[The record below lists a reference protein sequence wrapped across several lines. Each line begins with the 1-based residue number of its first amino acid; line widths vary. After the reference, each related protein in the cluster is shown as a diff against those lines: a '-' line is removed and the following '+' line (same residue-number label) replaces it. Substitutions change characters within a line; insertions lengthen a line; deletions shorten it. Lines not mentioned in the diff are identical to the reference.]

1 MIDGFFEKLGAFV
14 RPPISLGGFADS
26 RALGVSTMHRNIGLY
41 AEFKRVIMKTKSHC
55 LYKSAIIFYLFLGIG
70 LFVPPAGKTE
80 VASYDYPIT
89 NPLAATVVGTPQ
101 SYQADLPKKIPVKH
115 RELEVFTDREIPDIL
130 WYNRTLRYSF
140 VAQEGPAPL
149 IFVIAGTGASYHSPK
164 MQALQRALYQGGF
177 HVLSLSSPTHP
188 NFIASAST
196 SGMPGH
202 LLEDSQ
208 DLYRVMRL
216 AWLQIQEEVEV
227 TDFHLTGY
235 SLGAAQAAFVSR
247 LDDEQG
253 DFQFRKVLMLNPP
266 VSLYNSTS
274 ILDEM
279 LENNIPGGIDHFPDY
294 FDRVF
299 RAFTDT
305 YRRGDFV
312 HLNGDFLYSAYKN
325 SQPADEDLAALIGTS
340 FRISAANM
348 FFTSDVFNN
357 SGYIK
362 PKNLVLSTGDSV
374 TDYFKVSGRVS
385 FLDYFREL
393 FSPYFQNK
401 YPGTTEQMLI
411 DNLSLFRLEAYLRQ
425 NETIGLVHNA
435 DDIILASGELDY
447 LRGVFGARARIYPR
461 GGHCGNLEHRDNIAY
476 IVQFF
481 QTETGAPTQ
490 LREGSSL
497 LYPKPI
503 PVHFTPSP
511 KDRSSYP
518 EHLNREAHPVSSSIP
533 ISTPSELT
541 REIQVIETKLHN
553 ARQDLQTTKA
563 QLASLQVY
571 AGQASVASA
580 TDSTD
585 SMADSIEPA
594 QRPVEN
600 VVRPGIRFLVDVH
613 DPIESFNRRMYL
625 FNAKFDEY
633 VFLPVVE
640 GYETVMPDFFED
652 RVSDF
657 FSNIA
662 DIRNLMNAILQF
674 NVETSLKIFTRFL
687 VNSTFGLGGFFD
699 HATPLGYPQQT
710 EDFGQTLGFYGLNP
724 GPYLVLPIFGP
735 SSLRD
740 TTGLL
745 VDSAA
750 QFFYLYKPLG
760 MDTHLE
766 RSTPFALTNAIDTRH
781 RTSFR
786 YYQTGS
792 PFEYDLIRL
801 LHTKNREL
809 EIAK

>member
-1 MIDGFFEKLGAFV
+1 
-14 RPPISLGGFADS
+14 
-26 RALGVSTMHRNIGLY
+26 
-41 AEFKRVIMKTKSHC
+41 MKTKSHR
-55 LYKSAIIFYLFLGIG
+55 LYKSAIIFNLFMAIG

-80 VASYDYPIT
+80 VAAYDYPIT

-101 SYQADLPKKIPVKH
+101 SYQADLPKKIPVKE

-140 VAQEGPAPL
+140 VAQEDPAPL
-149 IFVIAGTGASYHSPK
+149 IFVIAGTGASYNSPK
-164 MQALQRALYQGGF
+164 MKVLQRALYQGGF

-196 SGMPGH
+196 SGVPGH

-216 AWLQIQEEVEV
+216 AWLQIREEAEV
-227 TDFHLTGY
+227 TDFHVTGY

-253 DFQFRKVLMLNPP
+253 DFQFRKVLMINPP

-294 FDRVF
+294 FDKVF

-305 YRRGDFV
+305 YRHGDFV

-325 SQPADEDLAALIGTS
+325 NRPADEDLAALIGTS

-348 FFTSDVFNN
+348 FFTSDVLNN

-362 PKNLVLSTGDSV
+362 PKNLVLATGDSV

-411 DNLSLFRLEAYLRQ
+411 DNLSLFRLEEYLRQ
-425 NETIGLVHNA
+425 SEKIGLVHNA
-435 DDIILASGELDY
+435 DDIILAPGELDY
-447 LRGVFGARARIYPR
+447 LLGVFGDRAKLYPR
-461 GGHCGNLEHRDNIAY
+461 GGHCGNLDHRDNIAY

-481 QTETGAPTQ
+481 QSATDEPTQ
-490 LREGSSL
+490 SRREASSL
-497 LYPKPI
+497 LHPKPF

-511 KDRSSYP
+511 KDRSPSP
-518 EHLNREAHPVSSSIP
+518 DFWIGSHPRISSNIRIATSL
-533 ISTPSELT
+533 ELT
-541 REIQVIETKLHN
+541 REIQAIETKLQN
-553 ARQDLQTTKA
+553 SRQHLETTKA
-563 QLASLQVY
+563 RIASVQVY
-571 AGQASVASA
+571 SGKDPVASA

-585 SMADSIEPA
+585 SKADPIEPA
-594 QRPVEN
+594 QRPVED
-600 VVRPGIRFLVDVH
+600 VVRPGVRFLVDEIH
-613 DPIESFNRRMYL
+613 DPIETFNRRMYL

-640 GYETVMPDFFED
+640 GYEAVMPDFFED
-652 RVSDF
+652 RISDF

-662 DIRNLMNAILQF
+662 DIRNLMNAILQL
-674 NVETSLKIFTRFL
+674 NGETSLKVFTRFL

-699 HATPLGYPQQT
+699 HATPLGYPQQI
-710 EDFGQTLGFYGLNP
+710 EDFGQTLGHYGLNP

-735 SSLRD
+735 SSVRD

-745 VDSAA
+745 VDSTA
-750 QFFYLYKPLG
+750 QFFYLYVPLG
-760 MDTHLE
+760 FDTHLE
-766 RSTPFALTNAIDTRH
+766 RSAPYTLTNATDTRH
-781 RTSFR
+781 RLSFR

-792 PFEYDLIRL
+792 PFEYDFIRL
-801 LHTKNREL
+801 LYTKNREL
-809 EIAK
+809 QIAK

>member
-1 MIDGFFEKLGAFV
+1 
-14 RPPISLGGFADS
+14 
-26 RALGVSTMHRNIGLY
+26 MHRNPGLL
-41 AEFKRVIMKTKSHC
+41 ARLKRTIIKAKSHC
-55 LYKSAIIFYLFLGIG
+55 LYKSAIIFYLFVAIG
-70 LFVPPAGKTE
+70 LFLPPAGKTE

-101 SYQADLPKKIPVKH
+101 SYQADLPKKIPVKE

-130 WYNRTLRYSF
+130 WYNRTMRYSF

-149 IFVIAGTGASYHSPK
+149 IFVIAGTGASYNSPK
-164 MQALQRALYQGGF
+164 MKVLQRALYQGGF

-188 NFIASAST
+188 NFIASASI

-216 AWLQIQEEVEV
+216 AWLQIREEAEV

-253 DFQFRKVLMLNPP
+253 DFQFRKVLMINPP

-305 YRRGDFV
+305 YRHGDFV

-325 SQPADEDLAALIGTS
+325 RQPADEDLAALIGTS

-348 FFTSDVFNN
+348 FFTSDVLNN

-374 TDYFKVSGRVS
+374 TDYFKVSGRVN

-411 DNLSLFRLEAYLRQ
+411 DNLSLVRLEEYLRQ
-425 NETIGLVHNA
+425 NQNIGLVHNA
-435 DDIILASGELDY
+435 DDIILAPGELDY
-447 LRGVFGARARIYPR
+447 LLGVFGDRAKLYPR

-481 QTETGAPTQ
+481 QTASDEPTQ

-497 LYPKPI
+497 LYPKPF
-503 PVHFTPSP
+503 PVHFTPDP
-511 KDRSSYP
+511 KDRSSFP
-518 EHLNREAHPVSSSIP
+518 EHLDREAHPVSSSIP

-541 REIQVIETKLHN
+541 REIQAIETKLHH

-563 QLASLQVY
+563 QLASVQVY
-571 AGQASVASA
+571 SGKDPVAPA

-585 SMADSIEPA
+585 SKADSIEPA
-594 QRPVEN
+594 QRPVED
-600 VVRPGIRFLVDVH
+600 VVRPGVRFLVDEIH

-640 GYETVMPDFFED
+640 GYETVVPDFFED
-652 RVSDF
+652 RISNF

-662 DIRNLMNAILQF
+662 DIRNLMNAILQLKG
-674 NVETSLKIFTRFL
+674 ETSLKIFTRFL

-710 EDFGQTLGFYGLNP
+710 EDFGQTLGHYGLNP

-740 TTGLL
+740 TTGLI
-745 VDSAA
+745 VDSTA
-750 QFFYLYKPLG
+750 QFFYLYVPVG
-760 MDTHLE
+760 FDDHIGASAAFT
-766 RSTPFALTNAIDTRH
+766 LTNATDTRH
-781 RTSFR
+781 QLSFR

-792 PFEYDLIRL
+792 PFEYDFIRL

>member
-1 MIDGFFEKLGAFV
+1 MA
-14 RPPISLGGFADS
+14 
-26 RALGVSTMHRNIGLY
+26 
-41 AEFKRVIMKTKSHC
+41 
-55 LYKSAIIFYLFLGIG
+55 IG

-80 VASYDYPIT
+80 VAAYDYPIT

-101 SYQADLPKKIPVKH
+101 SYQADLPKKIPVKE

-140 VAQEGPAPL
+140 VAQEDPAPL
-149 IFVIAGTGASYHSPK
+149 IFVIAGTGASYNSPK
-164 MQALQRALYQGGF
+164 MKVLQRALYQGGF

-196 SGMPGH
+196 SGLPGH

-216 AWLQIQEEVEV
+216 AWLQIREEAEV
-227 TDFHLTGY
+227 TDFHVTGY

-253 DFQFRKVLMLNPP
+253 DFQFRKVLMINPP

-294 FDRVF
+294 FDKVF

-305 YRRGDFV
+305 YRHGDFV

-325 SQPADEDLAALIGTS
+325 NRPADEDLAALIGTS

-348 FFTSDVFNN
+348 FFTSDVLNN

-393 FSPYFQNK
+393 FTPYFQNK
-401 YPGTTEQMLI
+401 YPGITEQMLI
-411 DNLSLFRLEAYLRQ
+411 DNLSLLRLEEYLRQ
-425 NETIGLVHNA
+425 SEKIGLVHNA
-435 DDIILASGELDY
+435 DDIILAPGELDY
-447 LRGVFGARARIYPR
+447 LREVFGDRAKIYPR

-481 QTETGAPTQ
+481 QTETDATTQ
-490 LREGSSL
+490 SLREASSL
-497 LYPKPI
+497 LHPKPF

-511 KDRSSYP
+511 KDRSPSP
-518 EHLNREAHPVSSSIP
+518 DFLDSESPPVTSNIRIETS
-533 ISTPSELT
+533 SELT
-541 REIQVIETKLHN
+541 REIQALETNLHN
-553 ARQDLQTTKA
+553 SRQDLQTTKA
-563 QLASLQVY
+563 RLASLQVY
-571 AGQASVASA
+571 SGQAPVASA
-580 TDSTD
+580 TDSTG
-585 SMADSIEPA
+585 SKADSIEPA
-594 QRPVEN
+594 QRPVED
-600 VVRPGIRFLVDVH
+600 VVRPGVRFLTDEIH
-613 DPIESFNRRMYL
+613 DPIETFNRRMYL

-652 RVSDF
+652 RISDF
-657 FSNIA
+657 FSNIS
-662 DIRNLMNAILQF
+662 DIRNLMNAMLQL
-674 NVETSLKIFTRFL
+674 NGGASLKIFTRFL

-699 HATPLGYPQQT
+699 HATPLGYPQQI
-710 EDFGQTLGFYGLNP
+710 EDFGQTLGHYGLNP
-724 GPYLVLPIFGP
+724 GPYFVLPIFGP

-740 TTGLL
+740 TTGLI

-750 QFFYLYKPLG
+750 QYFYFFAPLG
-760 MDTHLE
+760 FDT
-766 RSTPFALTNAIDTRH
+766 RIGASAAYTLTNVTDTRH
-781 RTSFR
+781 QLSFR

-792 PFEYDLIRL
+792 PFEYDFIRL
-801 LHTKNREL
+801 LYTKNREL

>member
-1 MIDGFFEKLGAFV
+1 
-14 RPPISLGGFADS
+14 
-26 RALGVSTMHRNIGLY
+26 
-41 AEFKRVIMKTKSHC
+41 MKAKIHC
-55 LYKSAIIFYLFLGIG
+55 LYKSAIIFYLFVAIG
-70 LFVPPAGKTE
+70 LSLPPVGKTE

-164 MQALQRALYQGGF
+164 MQVLQRALYQGGF

-188 NFIASAST
+188 NFIASASI

-216 AWLQIQEEVEV
+216 AWLQIREEAEV
-227 TDFHLTGY
+227 TDFHVTGY

-253 DFQFRKVLMLNPP
+253 DFQFRKVLMINPP

-325 SQPADEDLAALIGTS
+325 RQPADEDLAALIGTS

-348 FFTSDVFNN
+348 FFTSDVLNN

-411 DNLSLFRLEAYLRQ
+411 DNLSLFRLEEYLRQ
-425 NETIGLVHNA
+425 NQSIGLVHNA
-435 DDIILASGELDY
+435 DDIILAPGELDY
-447 LRGVFGARARIYPR
+447 LLGVFGDRAKLYPR

-481 QTETGAPTQ
+481 QPETDARTQ
-490 LREGSSL
+490 SLRKPSSL
-497 LYPKPI
+497 LFPKPF

-511 KDRSSYP
+511 KDRSSFP
-518 EHLNREAHPVSSSIP
+518 EHMDREAHPVSSNRSITM
-533 ISTPSELT
+533 SSDLT
-541 REIQVIETKLHN
+541 REIQAIETKLHN
-553 ARQDLQTTKA
+553 ARQDLQATKA

-571 AGQASVASA
+571 SGKDPAASA

-585 SMADSIEPA
+585 SKADLIEPA
-594 QRPVEN
+594 QRPVED
-600 VVRPGIRFLVDVH
+600 VVRPGVRFLVDEIH

-625 FNAKFDEY
+625 FNAKFDEH

-662 DIRNLMNAILQF
+662 DIRNLLNAILQLKG
-674 NVETSLKIFTRFL
+674 ETSLKIFTRFL

-699 HATPLGYPQQT
+699 HATPLGYPQQI
-710 EDFGQTLGFYGLNP
+710 EDFGQTLGHYGLNP

-735 SSLRD
+735 SSVRD
-740 TTGLL
+740 TTGLI
-745 VDSAA
+745 VDSTA
-750 QFFYLYKPLG
+750 QFFYFYVPLG
-760 MDTHLE
+760 FDTHIA
-766 RSTPFALTNAIDTRH
+766 RSAPYTLTNATDTRH
-781 RTSFR
+781 QLSFR

-801 LHTKNREL
+801 LHRKNREL

>member
-1 MIDGFFEKLGAFV
+1 MA
-14 RPPISLGGFADS
+14 
-26 RALGVSTMHRNIGLY
+26 
-41 AEFKRVIMKTKSHC
+41 
-55 LYKSAIIFYLFLGIG
+55 IG

-80 VASYDYPIT
+80 VVPYDYPIT

-101 SYQADLPKKIPVKH
+101 SYQADLPKNIPVRE

-140 VAQEGPAPL
+140 VAQEDPAPL
-149 IFVIAGTGASYHSPK
+149 IFVIAGTGASYNSPK
-164 MQALQRALYQGGF
+164 MQVLQRALYQGGF

-188 NFIASAST
+188 NFIASASS

-216 AWLQIQEEVEV
+216 AWLQIREEAEV

-253 DFQFRKVLMLNPP
+253 DFQFRKVLMINPP

-305 YRRGDFV
+305 YRHGDFV
-312 HLNGDFLYSAYKN
+312 HLNGDFLYSAYKTK
-325 SQPADEDLAALIGTS
+325 QPADEDLAALIGTS
-340 FRISAANM
+340 FRISSANM
-348 FFTSDVFNN
+348 IFTSDVLNN

-362 PKNLVLSTGDSV
+362 PKNLILATSDSV
-374 TDYFKVSGRVS
+374 TDFFKVSGRVS

-411 DNLSLFRLEAYLRQ
+411 DNLSLFRLEEYLRQ
-425 NETIGLVHNA
+425 NQSIGLVHNA
-435 DDIILASGELDY
+435 DDIILAPGELDY
-447 LRGVFGARARIYPR
+447 LLGVFGDRAKLYPR

-481 QTETGAPTQ
+481 QSATDEPTQ
-490 LREGSSL
+490 SRREASSL

-503 PVHFTPSP
+503 PVHSTPSAE
-511 KDRSSYP
+511 DRSPSP
-518 EHLNREAHPVSSSIP
+518 DVLDRESHPVSSNIP
-533 ISTPSELT
+533 IRTPLELT
-541 REIQVIETKLHN
+541 REIQALETKLHN
-553 ARQDLQTTKA
+553 ARQYLQTTKA
-563 QLASLQVY
+563 QLASVQVY
-571 AGQASVASA
+571 SGKDPVPSA

-585 SMADSIEPA
+585 SKADSIEPA
-594 QRPVEN
+594 QRPVED
-600 VVRPGIRFLVDVH
+600 VVRPGVRFLVDEIH

-652 RVSDF
+652 RVSNF

-662 DIRNLMNAILQF
+662 DIRNLLNAILQF
-674 NVETSLKIFTRFL
+674 NGETSLKIFTRFL

-710 EDFGQTLGFYGLNP
+710 EDFGQTLGHYGVNP

-735 SSLRD
+735 SSVRD

-745 VDSAA
+745 VDSTA
-750 QFFYLYKPLG
+750 QFFYLYVPLG
-760 MDTHLE
+760 FDTHIA
-766 RSTPFALTNAIDTRH
+766 RSAPYTLTNATDTRH
-781 RTSFR
+781 QLSFR

-792 PFEYDLIRL
+792 PFEYDFIRL
-801 LHTKNREL
+801 LYTKNREL

>member
-1 MIDGFFEKLGAFV
+1 VA
-14 RPPISLGGFADS
+14 
-26 RALGVSTMHRNIGLY
+26 
-41 AEFKRVIMKTKSHC
+41 
-55 LYKSAIIFYLFLGIG
+55 IG

-80 VASYDYPIT
+80 VAPYDYPIT

-101 SYQADLPKKIPVKH
+101 SYQADLPKKIPVKQ

-140 VAQEGPAPL
+140 VAQEDPAPL
-149 IFVIAGTGASYHSPK
+149 IFVIAGTGASYNSPK
-164 MQALQRALYQGGF
+164 MQVLERALYQGGF

-196 SGMPGH
+196 SGLPGH

-216 AWLQIQEEVEV
+216 AWLQIREEAEV
-227 TDFHLTGY
+227 TDFHMTGY
-235 SLGAAQAAFVSR
+235 SLGAAQAAFVSQ

-253 DFQFRKVLMLNPP
+253 DFQFRKVLMINPP

-294 FDRVF
+294 FDKVF
-299 RAFTDT
+299 RAFTET
-305 YRRGDFV
+305 YRHGDFV
-312 HLNGDFLYSAYKN
+312 NLTGDFLYSAYKIN
-325 SQPADEDLAALIGTS
+325 QPADEDLAALIGTS

-348 FFTSDVFNN
+348 FFTSDVLNN

-411 DNLSLFRLEAYLRQ
+411 DNLSLVRLEEYLRQ
-425 NETIGLVHNA
+425 NENIGLVHNV
-435 DDIILASGELDY
+435 DDIILAPGELDY
-447 LRGVFGARARIYPR
+447 LRGVFGNRAKIYPR
-461 GGHCGNLEHRDNIAY
+461 GGHCGNLDHRDNIAY

-481 QTETGAPTQ
+481 QTETGARTQ
-490 LREGSSL
+490 SLREASSL
-497 LYPKPI
+497 LHPKPF

-511 KDRSSYP
+511 KDGSSSP
-518 EHLNREAHPVSSSIP
+518 EHLDSESPPVSSNIP
-533 ISTPSELT
+533 IATPSELT
-541 REIQVIETKLHN
+541 REIHAIETKLHN
-553 ARQDLQTTKA
+553 ARQDLQTTRV

-571 AGQASVASA
+571 SGKDSVASA
-580 TDSTD
+580 TDSID
-585 SMADSIEPA
+585 SNVDAIEPA
-594 QRPVEN
+594 QRPVAD
-600 VVRPGIRFLVDVH
+600 VVRPGVRFLADEIH

-662 DIRNLMNAILQF
+662 DIRNLMNAILQL
-674 NVETSLKIFTRFL
+674 NGETSLKIFTRFL

-710 EDFGQTLGFYGLNP
+710 EDFGQTLGHYGLNP

-735 SSLRD
+735 SSVRD

-750 QFFYLYKPLG
+750 QYFYLYVPTG
-760 MDTHLE
+760 MDTRIV
-766 RSTPFALTNAIDTRH
+766 RSSAYTLTNAIDTRH
-781 RTSFR
+781 RLSFR

-792 PFEYDLIRL
+792 PFEYDFIRL
-801 LHTKNREL
+801 LYTKNREL